1 MSSLPKNIHVVPIG
15 HEIDRAVRP
24 FDHWSADKVYI
35 LAVTDREKYA
45 EEMIDQ
51 QEYFTR
57 RVTEGLEERRIAT
70 QLIAAD
76 LFDVLTT
83 MQHISYIIRQE
94 RDDGNNVHVNISAC
108 GRLTSIATAFAAM
121 AMSRHF
127 EDEEENEDKPRV
139 MVYYV
144 HAERYSETKE
154 ERLQHG
160 ISICTGEKIMKFENF
175 QIVMPD
181 PVSTDLLVHL
191 MDKSDGIGTDE
202 LFDFLREK
210 GVEGFDKDLNTL
222 NKYEKRPVQSN
233 YIMKANKRYL
243 EKLRKQRYI
252 LVNKPQIKKTISIT
266 PAGRYIASISGK
278 VKPPR
283 DRFP

>member
-1 MSSLPKNIHVVPIG
+1 MNGLPKNIHVVPIG

-35 LAVTDREKYA
+35 LAVTDRKKYTK
-45 EEMIDQ
+45 EMIDQ
-51 QEYFTR
+51 QEHFTR

-70 QLIAAD
+70 QVIAAD

-94 RDDGNNVHVNISAC
+94 RDAGNNVYVNISAC

-121 AMSRHF
+121 AVSRDF
-127 EDEEENEDKPRV
+127 GDEKKTPV

-144 HAERYSETKE
+144 HADRYSETKE

-160 ISICTGEKIMKFENF
+160 LSICTGEKIMEFENF

-181 PVSTDLLVHL
+181 PVSTDLLAYL
-191 MDKSDGIGTDE
+191 MEKRDGIETDE
-202 LFDFLREK
+202 LFDFLRERK
-210 GVEGFDKDLNTL
+210 VEEFEKDFRSPERDFERRRAQSKYLMMANNRYL
-222 NKYEKRPVQSN
+222 NKLQRQG
-233 YIMKANKRYL
+233 YIAVK
-243 EKLRKQRYI
+243 KQR
-252 LVNKPQIKKTISIT
+252 LKKIISIT
-266 PAGRYIASISGK
+266 RAGRHIASISGRIQ
-278 VKPPR
+278 PSR
-283 DRFP
+283 DRFH

>member
-1 MSSLPKNIHVVPIG
+1 MSGLPKNIHIVPIG

-24 FDHWSADKVYI
+24 FDHMSADVVYI

-45 EEMIDQ
+45 AEMIDQ

-57 RVTEGLEERRIAT
+57 QVIAGLEERRIAT
-70 QLIAAD
+70 RFIPVD

-83 MQHISYIIRQE
+83 MQYISYIIRRE
-94 RDDGNNVHVNISAC
+94 RENGNVVQVNISAC

-121 AMSRHF
+121 AMSGDV
-127 EDEEENEDKPRV
+127 EGEATLPLW
-139 MVYYV
+139 VYYV
-144 HAERYSETKE
+144 HADRYSETKE

-160 ISICTGEKIMKFENF
+160 ISICTGEHITKFENF

-191 MDKSDGIGTDE
+191 MDKKDGIGTDE

-210 GVEGFDKDLNTL
+210 KIEDYKEDYKT
-222 NKYEKRPVQSN
+222 KKPVDRRLTQSN
-233 YIMKANKRYL
+233 YLMKANKRYL
-243 EKLRKQRYI
+243 DKLKGRGYI
-252 LVNKPQIKKTISIT
+252 TVKKPQLKKTISIT
-266 PAGRYIASISGK
+266 PAGRYIASISGRMK
-278 VKPPR
+278 
-283 DRFP
+283 FPLNGFQ